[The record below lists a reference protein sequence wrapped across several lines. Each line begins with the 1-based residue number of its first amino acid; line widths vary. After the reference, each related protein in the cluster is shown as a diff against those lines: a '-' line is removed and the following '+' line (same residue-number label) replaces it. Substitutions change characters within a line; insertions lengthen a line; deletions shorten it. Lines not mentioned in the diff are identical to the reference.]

1 MFNDDKTIAIVFN
14 GEIYNYLEL
23 KKELGGKY
31 KSGSDT
37 EALIRAY
44 QKWGEKCLEKLNGIE
59 GRLTTKL
66 ASLEKQIQTKAAKPV
81 KTVTKKVT
89 KVVKKKVPV
98 IKRKVM
104 VKKVPVV
111 KKQIIVKK
119 IAKKAAKKFIAHKIT
134 KKLHDPHC
142 PYAKN
147 ILPKTKRLFRSKTA
161 ALNKGFKLC
170 TCLKK

>member
-1 MFNDDKTIAIVFN
+1 MSDIRI
-14 GEIYNYLEL
+14 LESNV
-23 KKELGGKY
+23 
-31 KSGSDT
+31 KSSFRMV
-37 EALIRAY
+37 RADM
-44 QKWGEKCLEKLNGIE
+44 QGVQDRLTRMAENQAKMTGLLEKLNGIE

-147 ILPKTKRLFRSKTA
+147 IL
-161 ALNKGFKLC
+161 
-170 TCLKK
+170 